1 MECKTRRR
9 RPNLA
14 LFLCSQFYV
23 VVYFVTD
30 ACLLLLCLIQF
41 FSTKSWDWL
50 GRTSTKL
57 PILCQVGRRILNQSV
72 RIVVC
77 VVGAVW
83 NGGETSVLCV
93 CVCVCVCL
101 CVCLCVCVPVC
112 LCVSVCLCVVGTVWN
127 GGETSVPVVGSSWV
141 LQYVLDETRPDD
153 RRARPAE
160 TSPVSHRHLT
170 APRPTHRQPQAGTHR
185 LKSQA
190 RVRVMG

>member
-1 MECKTRRR
+1 MAVLQRWVECKTRRR

-83 NGGETSVLCV
+83 NGGETSV
-93 CVCVCVCL
+93 
-101 CVCLCVCVPVC
+101 
-112 LCVSVCLCVVGTVWN
+112 
-127 GGETSVPVVGSSWV
+127 PVVGSSWV